1 MSLQVELVPRQ
12 ASFLRLY
19 VSREQM
25 AGYVYQACLCASNN
39 GFGIIL
45 LVGGIFAVRK
55 GYCRSH
61 FWAILLGELLAAFFL
76 LVSFLTDF
84 ELGLRKVA
92 LARPELNLDDLRREL
107 GFRKWLELRRQSGWD
122 VAGIKL
128 TEGAVV

>member
-1 MSLQVELVPRQ
+1 
-12 ASFLRLY
+12 
-19 VSREQM
+19 
-25 AGYVYQACLCASNN
+25 
-39 GFGIIL
+39 
-45 LVGGIFAVRK
+45 
-55 GYCRSH
+55 
-61 FWAILLGELLAAFFL
+61 LAAFFL